1 MYASRE
7 LLLEAIENGVT
18 SILVKECVYQAA
30 DYLGYGRMLPFLN
43 AANAVFEER
52 GIELPLPAQSS
63 TTMDDRL
70 EKGVAAQ
77 AAIFGEGMKE
87 A

>member
-43 AANAVFEER
+43 AANAVFE
-52 GIELPLPAQSS
+52 
-63 TTMDDRL
+63 
-70 EKGVAAQ
+70 
-77 AAIFGEGMKE
+77 
-87 A
+87 